1 MSDLLKFNISE
12 ILRGLSNRD
21 FSTTELVESY
31 LQQINKTKKL
41 NMYLEITSEQSLKTA
56 KESDHK
62 YKNKTISV
70 KLKKNNKEKDIIQ
83 LLNSFDKMDVK
94 DIQTKLK
101 SKGVNT
107 KKNNKNKLLKYI
119 YLLTCVD
126 DNINVI
132 KN

>member
-1 MSDLLKFNISE
+1 
-12 ILRGLSNRD
+12 
-21 FSTTELVESY
+21 
-31 LQQINKTKKL
+31 
-41 NMYLEITSEQSLKTA
+41 
-56 KESDHK
+56 
-62 YKNKTISV
+62 
-70 KLKKNNKEKDIIQ
+70 
-83 LLNSFDKMDVK
+83 MDVK